1 MLEKLL
7 YEHHSVVWTSD
18 IKKRKWKFINGNK
31 SEMKI
36 KNRNIKNRKWWKR
49 LDHLVNQHKGQ
60 LSYLNMLNP
69 FNCIYSIIEVKM
81 ITNVLDKNKMCSLFS
96 ISCWVCHSFN
106 FDSSVQFNCKKITQF
121 KWLLIWTSEI
131 ASESCL
137 NKKYFLSNFWWFTL
151 KVSLLMFQVFSLMD
165 FMLSEFYMF
174 I

>member
-1 MLEKLL
+1 MENLL
-7 YEHHSVVWTSD
+7 YEHHTS
-18 IKKRKWKFINGNK
+18 RRESGNSSAEIK
-31 SEMKI
+31 SEVKI
-36 KNRNIKNRKWWKR
+36 KNNNIKNRKWSKR
-49 LDHLVNQHKGQ
+49 LDHPVNQHRGQ
-60 LSYLNMLNP
+60 LSHLNMLNQ
-69 FNCIYSIIEVKM
+69 FNWIYSIEVKM
-81 ITNVLDKNKMCSLFS
+81 ITNVLDKNKMCSLFN

-165 FMLSEFYMF
+165 FMLSEFHMF